1 MKSINKQKGFTLIE
15 LLASLAIF
23 AIIAGLGT
31 GILLNS
37 MNYYEKSKNKLSLG
51 QEANILLSQITNLH
65 QTSDEYVLS
74 FNSTTG
80 EVKLNS
86 EKVGKPNLSYEIF
99 AGAKDYSSFS
109 GDLLVKTERPL
120 YIKLNVEDTENSLSY
135 SVKTV
140 INRKQ

>member
-1 MKSINKQKGFTLIE
+1 MKSIDNQKGFTLIE

-86 EKVGKPNLSYEIF
+86 EKVGKPNLSYEIL

-109 GDLLVKTERPL
+109 GDLLVKTDRPL